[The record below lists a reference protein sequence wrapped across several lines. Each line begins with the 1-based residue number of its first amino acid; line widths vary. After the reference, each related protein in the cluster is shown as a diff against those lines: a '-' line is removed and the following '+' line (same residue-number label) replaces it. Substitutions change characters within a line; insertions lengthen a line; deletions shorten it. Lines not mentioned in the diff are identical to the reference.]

1 MPATRNLWSW
11 ALKAVYEGDWGKIIW
26 YQAYAQDSIMCVGR
40 QLGKN
45 NSLRHNNIP
54 NITIL
59 QPAIKL
65 MLKMLVFHSLASTS
79 YNSKEIGNFF
89 GKTCIYVKGIT
100 FKRHIVLGV
109 INSLENISLKTT
121 KLLCCSLCG
130 GDIECARMFATP

>member
-1 MPATRNLWSW
+1 
-11 ALKAVYEGDWGKIIW
+11 
-26 YQAYAQDSIMCVGR
+26 
-40 QLGKN
+40 
-45 NSLRHNNIP
+45 
-54 NITIL
+54 
-59 QPAIKL
+59 
-65 MLKMLVFHSLASTS
+65 MLVFHSLASTS